1 MKSNKILSII
11 IALVALV
18 GAFLFIRIFMEDA
31 EAIETNVDLQNKV
44 ISPIIYY
51 STFLLIATVVITVVL
66 SLWSLIRNPENLKKT
81 LMGLGVLAV
90 LLIVSYFLSDSE
102 AVINAAGGISE
113 GGEAGSS
120 VNKWVGTGS
129 CFFLFRVRFSQRFN
143 KIIKLWQEERIQKL
157 MQVLW
162 QILPFCY

>member
-11 IALVALV
+11 IAGVALV

-31 EAIETNVDLQNKV
+31 EAIETDVDLQNKV

-66 SLWSLIRNPENLKKT
+66 SLWSIIRNPENLKKT
-81 LMGLGVLAV
+81 LMGLLALGV
-90 LLIVSYFLSDSE
+90 LLIISYFLSDSE

-120 VNKWVGTGS
+120 INKWVGAGIWYS
-129 CFFLFRVRFSQRFN
+129 IILGVIASGFFVYDLV
-143 KIIKLWQEERIQKL
+143 KGLIKS
-157 MQVLW
+157 
-162 QILPFCY
+162 

>member
-11 IALVALV
+11 IAVVALV

-31 EAIETNVDLQNKV
+31 EAIETDVDLQNKV

-66 SLWSLIRNPENLKKT
+66 SLVSLVRNPENLKKT
-81 LMGLGVLAV
+81 LMGLAVLGV
-90 LLIVSYFLSDSE
+90 LLIISYGLSDSD
-102 AVINAAGGISE
+102 AVINAAGGISD

-120 VNKWVGTGS
+120 TNKWVGTGIWYS
-129 CFFLFRVRFSQRFN
+129 IILGVIASGFFVYDLV
-143 KIIKLWQEERIQKL
+143 KGLIKS
-157 MQVLW
+157 
-162 QILPFCY
+162 

>member
-11 IALVALV
+11 IAVVALV

-51 STFLLIATVVITVVL
+51 STFLLIATVVITLVL
-66 SLWSLIRNPENLKKT
+66 SLWSLVRNPENLKKT

-102 AVINAAGGISE
+102 AVINVAGGISE

-120 VNKWVGTGS
+120 VNKWVGTGIWYS
-129 CFFLFRVRFSQRFN
+129 LILGAIASLFFVYDLV
-143 KIIKLWQEERIQKL
+143 KGLIKS
-157 MQVLW
+157 
-162 QILPFCY
+162 

>member
-11 IALVALV
+11 IAVVALV
-18 GAFLFIRIFMEDA
+18 GAFLFIKIFMEDA
-31 EAIETNVDLQNKV
+31 EAIKTDVDLQNKV

-51 STFLLIATVVITVVL
+51 STFLLIATVVITVAL
-66 SLWSLIRNPENLKKT
+66 SLWSLVRNPENLKKT

-102 AVINAAGGISE
+102 AVINAAGGISD

-120 VNKWVGTGS
+120 TNKWVGTGIWYS
-129 CFFLFRVRFSQRFN
+129 IILGVIASGFFVYDLA
-143 KIIKLWQEERIQKL
+143 KGLIKS
-157 MQVLW
+157 
-162 QILPFCY
+162 

>member
-11 IALVALV
+11 IAGVALV

-66 SLWSLIRNPENLKKT
+66 SLVSLVRNPENLKKT
-81 LMGLGVLAV
+81 LMGLAVLGV
-90 LLIVSYFLSDSE
+90 LLIISYGLSDSD
-102 AVINAAGGISE
+102 AVINAAGGISD

-120 VNKWVGTGS
+120 TNKWVGTGIWYS
-129 CFFLFRVRFSQRFN
+129 IILGVIASGFFVYDLV
-143 KIIKLWQEERIQKL
+143 
-157 MQVLW
+157 
-162 QILPFCY
+162 

>member
-11 IALVALV
+11 IAVVALV
-18 GAFLFIRIFMEDA
+18 GAFLFVRIFMEDA
-31 EAIETNVDLQNKV
+31 EAIETDVDLQNKV

-51 STFLLIATVVITVVL
+51 STFLLIAAVVIAVAL

-81 LMGLGVLAV
+81 LMGLATLGVLLV
-90 LLIVSYFLSDSE
+90 ISYFLSDSE

-120 VNKWVGTGS
+120 INKWVGTGIWYS
-129 CFFLFRVRFSQRFN
+129 LILGGIASLFFVYDLV
-143 KIIKLWQEERIQKL
+143 KGLIKS
-157 MQVLW
+157 
-162 QILPFCY
+162 

>member
-81 LMGLGVLAV
+81 LMGLGVLAI
-90 LLIVSYFLSDSE
+90 LLIISTFLSDSE

-120 VNKWVGTGS
+120 VNKWVGTGIWYS
-129 CFFLFRVRFSQRFN
+129 LILGAVASFFFVYDLV
-143 KIIKLWQEERIQKL
+143 KGLIKS
-157 MQVLW
+157 
-162 QILPFCY
+162 

>member
-120 VNKWVGTGS
+120 VNKWVGTGIWYS
-129 CFFLFRVRFSQRFN
+129 LILGAVASFFFVYDLV
-143 KIIKLWQEERIQKL
+143 KGLIKS
-157 MQVLW
+157 
-162 QILPFCY
+162 

>member
-11 IALVALV
+11 IAVVALV

-66 SLWSLIRNPENLKKT
+66 SLVSLVRNPENLKKT
-81 LMGLGVLAV
+81 LMGLAVLAV
-90 LLIVSYFLSDSE
+90 LLIISYGLSDSD

-120 VNKWVGTGS
+120 TNKWVGTGIWYS
-129 CFFLFRVRFSQRFN
+129 IILGVIASGFFVYDLV
-143 KIIKLWQEERIQKL
+143 KGLIKS
-157 MQVLW
+157 
-162 QILPFCY
+162 

>member
-11 IALVALV
+11 IAGVALV

-31 EAIETNVDLQNKV
+31 EAIETDVDLQNKV

-66 SLWSLIRNPENLKKT
+66 SLWSIIRNPENLKKT
-81 LMGLGVLAV
+81 LMGLLALGV
-90 LLIVSYFLSDSE
+90 LLIISYFLSDSE

-120 VNKWVGTGS
+120 INQWVGAGIWYS
-129 CFFLFRVRFSQRFN
+129 IILGVIASGFFVYDLV
-143 KIIKLWQEERIQKL
+143 KGLIKS
-157 MQVLW
+157 
-162 QILPFCY
+162 